1 MGMHNYIRGGEDKYM
16 LEMQRTTLVLPIDL
30 KREARAKA
38 IREGKNLSQIVRE
51 LLSEYVKGD
60 MPSPEP
66 ERAES

>member
-1 MGMHNYIRGGEDKYM
+1 M

-51 LLSEYVKGD
+51 LLNEYVKGD